1 MKNLKKELFD
11 FKKNLT
17 FEQDDIEKV
26 VEAHYQACDN
36 SSEKAIIQSLNER
49 LNPYTYDESVK
60 GLLEGLNDDM
70 MNFELLYNLKD
81 LYRMVEKRN
90 LGGTIYRQPLNT
102 LLQIINLTTDD
113 DRMTK
118 ILNELAVYDW
128 VPEIKVFLHNI
139 TKNPEK
145 KANLLNG
152 GDGQTVFTI
161 VEAVEDGHIAFV
173 RDSWFLLK
181 EDSIEKTTLDVQ
193 IKDEEK
199 VRVLNALQNAMNHA
213 EISEE
218 RIDFKIS
225 ENLVIGL
232 STKNPGT
239 TFINEEKTDKETTLE
254 NLFQSPIIP
263 IVNKNYYP
271 LIMEVAS
278 NMDKFV
284 ELDVVKKVTNL
295 ANPFVDIYAMN
306 YKDNMYMY
314 RCDSRYGNS
323 FFKYESA
330 MEVIDDI
337 RNEMNYDLTYF
348 YEDKLSEEVK
358 LKKQLEDKE
367 REIQMNIEDIDKN
380 AEKVEANLKM
390 MGESEV
396 LSKALDSLRLKRE
409 EMEAELL
416 AIKELKYNEVVQ
428 K

>member
-17 FEQDDIEKV
+17 FEQDDIAKI
-26 VEAHYQACDN
+26 VEAHFTACDN
-36 SSEKAIIQSLNER
+36 VSEKNIVQSLNER
-49 LNPYTYDESVK
+49 LNPYTYDSEVK

-81 LYRMVEKRN
+81 LYRLVEKRN
-90 LGGTIYRQPLNT
+90 LGGTIYRHSLNV
-102 LLQIINLTTDD
+102 LLEIINLGTDE
-113 DRMTK
+113 DRMAK
-118 ILNELAVYDW
+118 ILNELAIYDW
-128 VPEIKVFLHNI
+128 VPEIKVFLHNL
-139 TKNPEK
+139 TKNPEQ

-152 GDGQTVFTI
+152 GNSETVFTI
-161 VEAVEDGHIAFV
+161 VEGVEDGHLAFV

-181 EDSIEKTTLDVQ
+181 EDCIEKTTLDVH
-193 IKDEEK
+193 IKDGDK
-199 VRVLNALQNAMNHA
+199 IRVLNTLQTAMQYS
-213 EISEE
+213 EIHED

-225 ENLVIGL
+225 ENLVIGI
-232 STKNPGT
+232 STKEPGP
-239 TFINEEKTDKETTLE
+239 TFINEEKTAKETTLE

-271 LIMEVAS
+271 LIMEVAN

-295 ANPFVDIYAMN
+295 ANTFVDIYAMN
-306 YKDNMYMY
+306 YKDNMYAY
-314 RCDSRYGNS
+314 RCDTRYGNS

-330 MEVIDDI
+330 MEVIDDV
-337 RNEMNYDLTYF
+337 RNEMNYDLTF
-348 YEDKLSEEVK
+348 FFDDKLSEEVK
-358 LKKQLEDKE
+358 TKKKLEDKE
-367 REIQMNIEDIDKN
+367 REIQLNIEDIDKN

-396 LSKALDSLRLKRE
+396 LSKALETLKLKRNE
-409 EMEAELL
+409 KEAELL

>member
-17 FEQDDIEKV
+17 FEQDDIAKI
-26 VEAHYQACDN
+26 VEAHFTACDN
-36 SSEKAIIQSLNER
+36 VSEKNIVLSLNER
-49 LNPYTYDESVK
+49 LNPYTYDAEVK
-60 GLLEGLNDDM
+60 GLLEGLNNDM

-81 LYRMVEKRN
+81 LYKLVEKRN
-90 LGGTIYRQPLNT
+90 LGGTIYRQSLNV
-102 LLQIINLTTDD
+102 LLDIINLGSDD

-118 ILNELAVYDW
+118 ILNELVVYDW
-128 VPEIKVFLHNI
+128 VPEIKVFLHNL

-152 GDGQTVFTI
+152 GNSETVFTI
-161 VEAVEDGHIAFV
+161 VEGVEEGHLAFV

-181 EDSIEKTTLDVQ
+181 EDCIEKTTLDTH
-193 IKDEEK
+193 IKEGEK
-199 VRVLNALQNAMNHA
+199 IRILNALQTAMQYS
-213 EISEE
+213 EIHED

-225 ENLVIGL
+225 ENLVIGI
-232 STKNPGT
+232 STKEPGT
-239 TFINEEKTDKETTLE
+239 TFINEEKTAKETTLE

-271 LIMEVAS
+271 LIMEVS
-278 NMDKFV
+278 NNMDKFV

-306 YKDNMYMY
+306 YKDNMYSY
-314 RCDSRYGNS
+314 RCDTRYGNS

-330 MEVIDDI
+330 MELIDDV
-337 RNEMNYDLTYF
+337 RNEMNYDLTF
-348 YEDKLSEEVK
+348 FFEDKLSEEVK
-358 LKKQLEDKE
+358 TKKKLEDKE
-367 REIQMNIEDIDKN
+367 REIQLNIEDIDKN
-380 AEKVEANLKM
+380 AEKIEANLKM

-396 LSKALDSLRLKRE
+396 LSKALETLKIKRK
-409 EMEAELL
+409 EMESELT